1 MSDGYATARARAVA
15 AGRRRRAAE
24 ASTAWPE
31 FAPPVAVADG
41 PLGAVQAADR
51 GIARQTALRARAVAD
66 VAARRPADRDR
77 AQGEPGAMSR
87 SGGPRVPS
95 CSAG

>member
-1 MSDGYATARARAVA
+1 METSGITSEWYATARARAVA

-51 GIARQTALRARAVAD
+51 EMARLTALRARAVAEF
-66 VAARRPADRDR
+66 AAWPTAT
-77 AQGEPGAMSR
+77 
-87 SGGPRVPS
+87 GPRASRVP
-95 CSAG
+95 